1 MREFEG
7 KFPRRSNREL
17 NRPNREPQGSVLTL
31 RSLRRRIPISSWLWA
46 VGRLLLRPGPPRF
59 GRFVITGRARGMRSA
74 RRSDVLWTNPRLPR
88 PGRTAGS
95 SGSVCT
101 AAQPLTQNRAL
112 RKWLNIFAARR
123 PGNNRTFSWF
133 GRNPSGGLPG
143 RRLGSRCTVTK
154 VGKSDREGAFA
165 GASGNDE
172 DAPIADRGGLKR
184 GRQQSTD
191 FVEKVL
197 EQNS

>member
-1 MREFEG
+1 MQSR
-7 KFPRRSNREL
+7 KFHP
-17 NRPNREPQGSVLTL
+17 
-31 RSLRRRIPISSWLWA
+31 PISAAAQTALEWIKCDAWCQRWESA
-46 VGRLLLRPGPPRF
+46 RGRLLPAAFEAASVWEGHD
-59 GRFVITGRARGMRSA
+59 VHDRARGMRSA

-172 DAPIADRGGLKR
+172 DAPMD
-184 GRQQSTD
+184 
-191 FVEKVL
+191 
-197 EQNS
+197 